1 MKSKSTKSTVW
12 GLRPNE
18 RLTLLILGD
27 LMAGVIALFISLY
40 YWSMGDQWLK
50 FSWKFLSTR
59 PDFWFFL
66 LPFIWILL
74 LVEIY
79 DIHRAARWQDTLRGV
94 ILAAGVCLGLYLIV
108 YFTSTPK
115 SLPRRGV
122 ASFILAAFV
131 LTLVWRLLYIRVF
144 TAKPFLRRVLILGA
158 GKAGTNLVELI
169 QGLSPQPFQVVG
181 WIDDDPEK
189 IDTEILGHRVLGGNE
204 SMLANIEE
212 EGITDVIVAISG
224 ELNGEMFQAIL
235 DCQEKGVVITTMPVI
250 YEELFN
256 RVPIFHLESDWV
268 FRSFGEQA
276 KSSGFYEMAKRLL
289 DILGG
294 LIGALILVIIFP
306 FVALAILLDTGRPI
320 FYRQERL
327 GKGAQPYNII
337 KFRTMVVE
345 SEKDGKPQF
354 AKEHDSRVTSVGK
367 FLRRSHLDEIPQ
379 FLNVLLGQ
387 MSLVGPR
394 PERPGMVKDLQKK
407 IPFYRARLLVKPG
420 ISGWAQVNFGYAGT
434 VEDTATKLEY
444 DLYYIKHRNLWMDIS
459 IIIRTVGSAV
469 GLKGQ

>member
-1 MKSKSTKSTVW
+1 MKSKSSKSTVW

-18 RLTLLILGD
+18 RLTILILGD
-27 LMAGVIALFISLY
+27 LTAGIIALFISLY

-59 PDFWFFL
+59 PDFWYYL
-66 LPFIWILL
+66 LPLIWILL

-79 DIHRAARWQDTLRGV
+79 DIHQAARWKDTLRGV
-94 ILAAGVCLGLYLIV
+94 IIAAAVCLGLYLIV

-122 ASFILAAFV
+122 AAFIMAAFTI
-131 LTLVWRLLYIRVF
+131 TLIWRLLYIRIF
-144 TAKPFLRRVLILGA
+144 TAKPFLRRVVILGA
-158 GKAGTNLVELI
+158 GKAGCTLVELI
-169 QGLSPQPFQVVG
+169 QNLTPPPFQVVG
-181 WIDDDPEK
+181 WIDDDPDK
-189 IDTEILGHRVLGGNE
+189 MDVEILGYKVVGGNE
-204 SMLANIEE
+204 SLLSSIEE
-212 EGITDVIVAISG
+212 FGITDVIVAISG
-224 ELNGEMFQAIL
+224 ELNGSMFQAIL
-235 DCQEKGVVITTMPVI
+235 DAQEQGVVVTTMPVI

-276 KSSGFYEMAKRLL
+276 KSSGFYELGKRIL
-289 DILGG
+289 DIIGG
-294 LIGALILVIIFP
+294 LIGGLILVLIFP
-306 FVALAILLDTGRPI
+306 FVAIAILLDTGRPI

-337 KFRTMVVE
+337 KFRTMVIE
-345 SEKDGKPQF
+345 SEKDGTPRF
-354 AKEHDSRVTSVGK
+354 AKEHDARVTRIGR

-434 VEDTATKLEY
+434 VETTATKLEY
-444 DLYYIKHRNLWMDIS
+444 DLYYIKHRNLLMDVTIL
-459 IIIRTVGSAV
+459 IRTVGSTV
-469 GLKGQ
+469 GLKGL

>member
-1 MKSKSTKSTVW
+1 MKSKTAKSTVW

-27 LMAGVIALFISLY
+27 LTAGIIALFISLY

-66 LPFIWILL
+66 LPLIWILL

-79 DIHRAARWQDTLRGV
+79 DIHQAARWQDTLRGV
-94 ILAAGVCLGLYLIV
+94 ILAAAVCLGMYLVI

-122 ASFILAAFV
+122 ASFILAAFI
-131 LTLVWRLLYIRVF
+131 LTLVWRLMYIRIF
-144 TAKPFLRRVLILGA
+144 TAKPFLRRVVILGA

-169 QGLSPQPFQVVG
+169 QVLSPLPFQVVG

-189 IDTEILGHRVLGGNE
+189 IDTKILGHQVLGGNE
-204 SMLANIEE
+204 SLLASIEE
-212 EGITDVIVAISG
+212 HGITDVIVAISG
-224 ELNGEMFQAIL
+224 ELNGSMFQAIL
-235 DCQEKGVVITTMPVI
+235 DCQEKGVVVTTMPVI

-294 LIGALILVIIFP
+294 LTGALILIIIFP
-306 FVALAILLDTGRPI
+306 FVAIAILIDTGRPI

-327 GKGAQPYNII
+327 GKGAQPYNIF

-420 ISGWAQVNFGYAGT
+420 ISGWAQVNFGYAGS

-459 IIIRTVGSAV
+459 IIIRTIGSAV

>member
-1 MKSKSTKSTVW
+1 M
-12 GLRPNE
+12 
-18 RLTLLILGD
+18 
-27 LMAGVIALFISLY
+27 
-40 YWSMGDQWLK
+40 
-50 FSWKFLSTR
+50 
-59 PDFWFFL
+59 
-66 LPFIWILL
+66 
-74 LVEIY
+74 
-79 DIHRAARWQDTLRGV
+79 
-94 ILAAGVCLGLYLIV
+94 AAGVCLGLYLII

-122 ASFILAAFV
+122 ASFILAAFI
-131 LTLVWRLLYIRVF
+131 LTLLWRLIYIRVF
-144 TAKPFLRRVLILGA
+144 TAKPFMRRVLILGA

-169 QGLSPQPFQVVG
+169 QNLSPQPFQVVG
-181 WIDDDPEK
+181 WVDDDPEK
-189 IDTEILGHRVLGGNE
+189 IDSEILGHQVLGGNE
-204 SMLANIEE
+204 SLLESIEK

-224 ELNGEMFQAIL
+224 ELNGAMFQAIL
-235 DCQEKGVVITTMPVI
+235 DCQEKGVVVTTMPVI

-276 KSSGFYEMAKRLL
+276 KSSGFYDMAKRLL

-294 LIGALILVIIFP
+294 LVGTVLLIIIFP
-306 FVALAILLDTGRPI
+306 FVALATLLDTGRPI

-354 AKEHDSRVTSVGK
+354 AKEHDTRVTNVGK

-394 PERPGMVKDLQKK
+394 PERPGMVKELQKK

-420 ISGWAQVNFGYAGT
+420 ISGWAQVNFGYAGS

-459 IIIRTVGSAV
+459 IIIRTIGSAV

>member
-1 MKSKSTKSTVW
+1 MKSKTAKSTVW

-27 LMAGVIALFISLY
+27 LLAGVIALFISLY

-66 LPFIWILL
+66 LPLFWILL

-79 DIHRAARWQDTLRGV
+79 DIHQASRWQDTLRGV
-94 ILAAGVCLGLYLIV
+94 VLAAGVCLGLYLII

-122 ASFILAAFV
+122 ASFILAAFT
-131 LTLVWRLLYIRVF
+131 LTLLWRLIYIRVF
-144 TAKPFLRRVLILGA
+144 TAKPFMRRVLILGA

-169 QGLSPQPFQVVG
+169 QNLSPQPFQVVG
-181 WIDDDPEK
+181 WVDDDPEK
-189 IDTEILGHRVLGGNE
+189 IDSEILGHQVLGGNE
-204 SMLANIEE
+204 SLLESIEK

-224 ELNGEMFQAIL
+224 ELNGAMFQAIL
-235 DCQEKGVVITTMPVI
+235 DCQEKGVVVTTMPVI

-276 KSSGFYEMAKRLL
+276 KSSGFYDMAKRLL

-294 LIGALILVIIFP
+294 LVGTVLLIIIFP
-306 FVALAILLDTGRPI
+306 FVALATVLDTGRPI

-354 AKEHDSRVTSVGK
+354 AKEHDTRVTNVGK

-394 PERPGMVKDLQKK
+394 PERPGMVKELQKK

-420 ISGWAQVNFGYAGT
+420 ISGWAQVNFGYAGS

-459 IIIRTVGSAV
+459 IIIRTIGSAV